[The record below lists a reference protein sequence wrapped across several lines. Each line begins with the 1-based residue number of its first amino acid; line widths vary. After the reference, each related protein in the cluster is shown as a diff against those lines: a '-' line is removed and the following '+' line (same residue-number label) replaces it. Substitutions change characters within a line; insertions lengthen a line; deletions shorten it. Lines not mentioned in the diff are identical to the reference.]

1 MLLHPLLR
9 ILSKYMQNRFPR
21 RLVFFI
27 VVIVFVGLVLTF
39 WNRPSPPLNPKA
51 TQNTA
56 PAATTSAIKNTTLEF
71 LSQEIFKVTPIE
83 LKQTMALSGALRAVD
98 QTSVKARVAAE
109 VREVLVREGESV
121 TAGQILIRMDTSEFQ
136 ARVDQAKGNLNAM
149 RAQLDIATKNRDNNR
164 ALLDKGF
171 ISRAAFD
178 NTASQSAA
186 AQSNVEAAQGAL
198 DIVQK
203 SLNDSVVRAPISGL
217 IAVRNVQPGE
227 KVSIDYKL
235 LDIVNLKKMEV
246 EALVPTSDISQIKI
260 GQIVLLHIEGLTEEF
275 TGHVTR
281 INPATQAGSRSIAI
295 YIQVANPQDILKVGM
310 FVDAQLVLRTKANVI
325 AIPQTAVH
333 KESSGAY
340 VYGIENNTIT
350 RKIVTLGQDGR
361 NGEEALIE
369 ITTGLK
375 AEDQIVKTDMGN
387 LRPGTTIRITN
398 ASANK

>member
-1 MLLHPLLR
+1 M
-9 ILSKYMQNRFPR
+9 
-21 RLVFFI
+21 
-27 VVIVFVGLVLTF
+27 VVIGIAMSFF
-39 WNRPSPPLNPKA
+39 RSPASSSNPNAAKNV
-51 TQNTA
+51 TPA
-56 PAATTSAIKNTTLEF
+56 PATAAIKNTTLEF
-71 LSQEIFKVTPIE
+71 LPQEIFKVTPIE

-98 QTSVKARVAAE
+98 QASVKARVAAE

-121 TAGQILIRMDTSEFQ
+121 TAGQILVRMDTSEFQ
-136 ARVDQAKGNLNAM
+136 ARVDQAKGNLHAM

-178 NTASQSAA
+178 NTASQFAA
-186 AQSNVEAAQGAL
+186 AQANVESAQGAL

-235 LDIVNLKKMEV
+235 LDIVNLKKMEC
-246 EALVPTSDISQIKI
+246 EALVPTSDISKIKI
-260 GQIVLLHIEGLTEEF
+260 GQTVLLHIEGLAEEF
-275 TGHVTR
+275 IGKVTR

-340 VYGIENNTIT
+340 VYALENNFIA
-350 RKIVTLGQDGR
+350 RKNITLGQDGR
-361 NGEEALIE
+361 SGEVALIE
-369 ITTGLK
+369 ISSGLK
-375 AEDQIVKTDMGN
+375 AEDQIIKTDMGN
-387 LRPGTTIRITN
+387 LRPGTAVRITP

>member
-1 MLLHPLLR
+1 
-9 ILSKYMQNRFPR
+9 MQNRLPR
-21 RLVFFI
+21 LLLIIIAI
-27 VVIVFVGLVLTF
+27 VVVIGIAMSFF
-39 WNRPSPPLNPKA
+39 RSPAPSSNPSAEK
-51 TQNTA
+51 NVA
-56 PAATTSAIKNTTLEF
+56 PATTTSKIKNTTLEF
-71 LSQEIFKVTPIE
+71 LPQEIFKVTPIE

-98 QTSVKARVAAE
+98 QASVKARVAAE

-121 TAGQILIRMDTSEFQ
+121 TAGQILVRMDTSEFQ
-136 ARVDQAKGNLNAM
+136 ARVDQAKGNLHAM

-178 NTASQSAA
+178 NTASQFAA
-186 AQSNVEAAQGAL
+186 AQANVESAQGAL

-203 SLNDSVVRAPISGL
+203 LLNDSVVRAPISGL

-227 KVSIDYKL
+227 KVSTDYKL
-235 LDIVNLKKMEV
+235 LDIVNLKKMEC
-246 EALVPTSDISQIKI
+246 EALVPTSDIPKIKI
-260 GQIVLLHIEGLTEEF
+260 GQSVLLHIEGLTEEF
-275 TGHVTR
+275 IGNVTR

-295 YIQVANPQDILKVGM
+295 YIQVANPQDMLKVGM
-310 FVDAQLVLRTKANVI
+310 FVDAQLVLRTKAHVI

-340 VYGIENNTIT
+340 VYALENNL
-350 RKIVTLGQDGR
+350 IVKKNITLGQEGRDG
-361 NGEEALIE
+361 EVALIE
-369 ITTGLK
+369 ITSGLN

-387 LRPGTTIRITN
+387 LRPGTAVRMTQ